1 MHYHIVGIAGAGMSA
16 IAHIL
21 LDQGH
26 TVSGSDLQ
34 QNALSAALERR
45 GALIRRGHDPAFVG
59 DADRLVATS
68 AVRDDHVELVEARK
82 RDIPVLRRADLWREW
97 SHQRR
102 VVAVAGAHGKTTTTA
117 LIALIL
123 TRAGVNPGFLIGGE
137 APDLGIHAQWGDPA
151 APLVIEADEYDRTFL
166 ALTPDVAVITNVEW
180 EHVDIYPSPEEY
192 EATFRAF
199 AGRVAHPQRL
209 IVCGD
214 DPGAL
219 RVAGHPD
226 VQLYGIED
234 AVARNPASCRLALMD
249 WMAANVR
256 YDGALTY
263 FDLWR
268 YNRRT
273 CGTGLEGGYTMR
285 LAGEHNVRNALAAIA
300 AAMTLGIDRATI
312 AAALAEYRGAR
323 RCFDIKGEANG
334 IIVVDDY
341 AHHPTEVRATLAA
354 ARARFPEHRLVVYL
368 QPHTFSRT
376 YAMLDAWA
384 DAFDAADVVRIG
396 DVYPARET
404 GDPQAAARVLADRI
418 VHRDVQVAGNVEA
431 ATATMIELLR
441 PGDVL
446 LTFGAGDGY
455 RVGEMV
461 LSALGA
467 DLRPAQDRQ
476 VDVARP
482 ER

>member
-34 QNALSAALERR
+34 QNALTAALERR
-45 GALIRRGHDPAFVG
+45 GAVIRCGHDPAFVG

-68 AVRDDHVELVEARK
+68 AVRDDHIELVEARK
-82 RDIPVLRRADLWREW
+82 RGLPVLRRADLWREW
-97 SHQRR
+97 SRQRR

-123 TRAGVNPGFLIGGE
+123 THAGVNPGFLIGGE
-137 APDLGIHAQWGDPA
+137 TPDLGTHARWGDPA

-180 EHVDIYPSPEEY
+180 EHVDIYPSPEAY
-192 EATFRAF
+192 EAAFRTF
-199 AGRVAHPQRL
+199 AGCVAHPSRL

-214 DPGAL
+214 DPGA
-219 RVAGHPD
+219 RQIAGHPD
-226 VQLYGIED
+226 VQQYGIEE

-249 WMAANVR
+249 WMASNVR
-256 YDGALTY
+256 YDGATTS

-268 YNRRT
+268 YDRRT
-273 CGTGLEGGYTMR
+273 FGVRLEGGYTMQ

-300 AAMTLGIDRATI
+300 ATMTLGIDRATI
-312 AAALAEYRGAR
+312 ATALASYRGAR
-323 RCFDIKGEANG
+323 RRFDVRGEVNG
-334 IIVVDDY
+334 IIVIDDY

-354 ARARFPEHRLVVYL
+354 ARARFPERRIVVYL

-396 DVYPARET
+396 HVYPARET
-404 GDPQAAARVLADRI
+404 GDPQAAAQALADRI
-418 VHRDVQVAGNVEA
+418 IHRDVQVAGDVE
-431 ATATMIELLR
+431 TAMAQIGALLQ

-446 LTFGAGDGY
+446 LTLGAGDGH
-455 RVGEMV
+455 RVGEMA
-461 LSALGA
+461 LLALG
-467 DLRPAQDRQ
+467 RTSQ
-476 VDVARP
+476 
-482 ER
+482 

>member
-1 MHYHIVGIAGAGMSA
+1 MRYHIVGIAGAGMSA

-34 QNALSAALERR
+34 QNSLTDALERR
-45 GALIRRGHDPAFVG
+45 GAVIRRGHDPVFVG

-68 AVRDDHVELVEARK
+68 AVRDDHVEVVEARQ
-82 RDIPVLRRADLWREW
+82 RGIPVLRRADLWREW
-97 SHQRR
+97 SRQRR

-117 LIALIL
+117 LIAFIL

-137 APDLGIHAQWGDPA
+137 TPDLGANARWGDPT
-151 APLVIEADEYDRTFL
+151 APLVIEADEYDQTFL

-180 EHVDIYPSPEEY
+180 EHVDIYPSPDAY
-192 EATFRAF
+192 EAAFRTF

-219 RVAGHPD
+219 QIARHPD
-226 VQLYGIED
+226 VQQYGIEED
-234 AVARNPASCRLALMD
+234 VARNPASCRLALMD
-249 WMAANVR
+249 WMASNVR
-256 YDGALTY
+256 YDGAATH

-268 YNRRT
+268 YDRRT
-273 CGTGLEGGYTMR
+273 FGVRLEGGYTMQ

-300 AAMTLGIDRATI
+300 ATTTLGIDRATI
-312 AAALAEYRGAR
+312 AAALASYRGVR
-323 RCFDIKGEANG
+323 RRFDIKGEVNG
-334 IIVVDDY
+334 IIVIDDY

-354 ARARFPEHRLVVYL
+354 ARVRFPDRRIVVYL

-384 DAFDAADVVRIG
+384 HAFDAADVVRIG

-404 GDPQAAARVLADRI
+404 GDPQAAAQALVERI
-418 VHRDVQVAGNVEA
+418 IHKDVQVAGNVA
-431 ATATMIELLR
+431 VATATIAALLR

-446 LTFGAGDGY
+446 LTLGAGDGY
-455 RVGEMV
+455 RVGEMA
-461 LSALGA
+461 LSTLGGTQQGRVS
-467 DLRPAQDRQ
+467 DPPCR
-476 VDVARP
+476 
-482 ER
+482 ERV